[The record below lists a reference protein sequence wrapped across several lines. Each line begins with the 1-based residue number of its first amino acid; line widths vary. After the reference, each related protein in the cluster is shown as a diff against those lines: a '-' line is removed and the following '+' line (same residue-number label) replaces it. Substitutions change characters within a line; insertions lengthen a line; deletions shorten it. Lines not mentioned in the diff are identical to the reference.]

1 VAEQGT
7 SDAPS
12 TGEDEVFALDPTS
25 NNGSSMQSAVATP
38 DRNVDL
44 ATAVVTTMR
53 QLGVI
58 GLPRNYEIFYEAL
71 SGSNPELSLAVVAL
85 SSRPTQDDLDRI
97 GRKFFAQNHGPGI
110 VEQARDVLAREL
122 EDIASLLRNE
132 RSHVEKYGRILEE
145 TSGGLNSRN
154 ALSRDLLQKIVGAI
168 SVATSSTLDHGRQV
182 ATSLNDKT
190 AELESVKSKLEE
202 YKRLADTDP
211 LTHIWNRR
219 AFDKEIARI
228 YNSNK
233 GILFNALILAD
244 IDRFKDINDRFG
256 HPVGDRIIQI
266 VSDIFQTSIRTDMF
280 VARTGGEEFA
290 LIIEGA
296 SEDTTFEI
304 AERIRLLVEQT
315 PFSNPQTGASYGK
328 VTVSMG
334 ICMASEADSPEDL
347 YTKADRALY
356 RSKVNGRNRVT
367 RYSTMAG
374 RGGKNWM
381 LYKRD

>member
-1 VAEQGT
+1 
-7 SDAPS
+7 
-12 TGEDEVFALDPTS
+12 
-25 NNGSSMQSAVATP
+25 MQPAVATP
-38 DRNVDL
+38 DRTIDL

-53 QLGVI
+53 QLGVV

-85 SSRPTQDDLDRI
+85 SNRPTQEDLDRI
-97 GRKFFAQNHGPGI
+97 GRKFFAQSHGQGI
-110 VEQARDVLAREL
+110 VEHARDVLAHEL
-122 EDIASLLRNE
+122 EDIAALLRSE
-132 RSHVEKYGRILEE
+132 HSHIEKYGRILDE
-145 TSGGLNSRN
+145 TSGVLDSRN
-154 ALSRDLLQKIVGAI
+154 ALSRELLQKIAGAM
-168 SVATSSTLDHGRQV
+168 SVATTSTIDHGRQV
-182 ATSLNDKT
+182 AGALDDKT

-211 LTHIWNRR
+211 LTQIWNRR

-256 HPVGDRIIQI
+256 HPVGDRIIRI
-266 VSDIFQTSIRTDMF
+266 VAEIFQTSVRTDMF

-290 LIIEGA
+290 LIVEGA

-304 AERIRLLVEQT
+304 SERIRLLVEQT
-315 PFSNPQTGASYGK
+315 SFANDQTGASYGK

-356 RSKVNGRNRVT
+356 RSKVSGRNRVT
-367 RYSTMAG
+367 RHSTMAG
-374 RGGKNWM
+374 RGNKNWL
-381 LYKRD
+381 LYKQD